1 MARCAVQVTKNHRPD
16 GFNLGGGLALP
27 FREKRDRATCVSG
40 GPTFPMKSNTVK
52 TPATPPSAGWLR
64 YLAEIRRNRIAT
76 ILRVI
81 KGDAS

>member
-1 MARCAVQVTKNHRPD
+1 M
-16 GFNLGGGLALP
+16 
-27 FREKRDRATCVSG
+27 SG

-52 TPATPPSAGWLR
+52 TPATPAYAELLR

-76 ILRVI
+76 IMRVI